1 MLLIAADCAITAL
14 GLEQAALAA
23 QDANGSVDPNK
34 EDANGPVDP
43 NKEDATGSVDPNKE
57 DANGSVDPNKEDANG
72 SVDPNKEDANGP
84 VEAPDAGN
92 DAANA
97 SQATHIL
104 ALATEWR
111 ARRGAHGGLLW
122 QALLAATP
130 LAPSPHRWLRA
141 VLAAARTASAAAGSS
156 ATARFEDQVL
166 GWLWQLGA
174 ANLMAP
180 LMDGGAHDGAYG
192 EDEQQPPLKARAEV
206 SAAIL
211 EVAGALLVG
220 AGQER
225 EDRRAAVWKSVELLR
240 ELLGEA

>member
-1 MLLIAADCAITAL
+1 MLLIAADCAITAI

-34 EDANGPVDP
+34 EDANG
-43 NKEDATGSVDPNKE
+43 S
-57 DANGSVDPNKEDANG
+57 
-72 SVDPNKEDANGP
+72 

-111 ARRGAHGGLLW
+111 ARRGAHDGLLW

-180 LMDGGAHDGAYG
+180 LMDGGAHDGAHG

-225 EDRRAAVWKSVELLR
+225 EDRRAAVWKNVELLR

>member
-34 EDANGPVDP
+34 EDANG
-43 NKEDATGSVDPNKE
+43 S
-57 DANGSVDPNKEDANG
+57 
-72 SVDPNKEDANGP
+72 

-111 ARRGAHGGLLW
+111 ARRGAHDGLLW

>member
-34 EDANGPVDP
+34 EDANG
-43 NKEDATGSVDPNKE
+43 SVDPNKE
-57 DANGSVDPNKEDANG
+57 DANGSG
-72 SVDPNKEDANGP
+72 
-84 VEAPDAGN
+84 EAP

>member
-23 QDANGSVDPNK
+23 Q
-34 EDANGPVDP
+34 
-43 NKEDATGSVDPNKE
+43 

-180 LMDGGAHDGAYG
+180 LMDGGAHDGAHG

-225 EDRRAAVWKSVELLR
+225 EDRRAAVWKSVELMR

>member
-1 MLLIAADCAITAL
+1 MIAADCAITAI

-43 NKEDATGSVDPNKE
+43 NKEDA
-57 DANGSVDPNKEDANG
+57 NGS
-72 SVDPNKEDANGP
+72 

-111 ARRGAHGGLLW
+111 ARRGAHDGLLW

-156 ATARFEDQVL
+156 ATAHFEDQVL

-180 LMDGGAHDGAYG
+180 LMDGGAHDGAHG

-225 EDRRAAVWKSVELLR
+225 EDRRAAVWKNVELLR

>member
-23 QDANGSVDPNK
+23 Q
-34 EDANGPVDP
+34 
-43 NKEDATGSVDPNKE
+43 
-57 DANGSVDPNKEDANG
+57 DANG

-141 VLAAARTASAAAGSS
+141 VLAAARTASAAASSS

-225 EDRRAAVWKSVELLR
+225 EDRRAAVWKSVELMR

>member
-23 QDANGSVDPNK
+23 Q
-34 EDANGPVDP
+34 
-43 NKEDATGSVDPNKE
+43 
-57 DANGSVDPNKEDANG
+57 DANG

-141 VLAAARTASAAAGSS
+141 VLAAARTASAAASSS

-180 LMDGGAHDGAYG
+180 FMDGGAHDGAHG

-225 EDRRAAVWKSVELLR
+225 EDRRAAVWKSVELMR